1 VGSFLNYCRL
11 RRIFTAPR
19 NHSAFHSN
27 IRQHIGDLAGKHLT
41 KEKFM
46 EPQDLKASRST
57 NAVQLLRR
65 LDDIGA
71 IKLDVLLS
79 KSAEIKDIVSAAG
92 GGGSGIAELDEWD
105 RICYPFV
112 IRIGPRRDFELVTV
126 VDELRNL
133 GFDVKA
139 RR

>member
-1 VGSFLNYCRL
+1 MDS
-11 RRIFTAPR
+11 
-19 NHSAFHSN
+19 
-27 IRQHIGDLAGKHLT
+27 
-41 KEKFM
+41 
-46 EPQDLKASRST
+46 QDYKASRGSS
-57 NAVQLLRR
+57 AVQLLRR

-79 KSAEIKDIVSAAG
+79 KSAEIKDIVTAAG
-92 GGGSGIAELDEWD
+92 GGGSSIAELDEWD

-133 GFDVKA
+133 GFEVKA